1 MGDAATTSFFPA
13 KPLGCYGDGGAIFT
27 EDEESADI
35 IRSIRLHGKGREKYD
50 NIRIGL
56 NSRLDT
62 IQAAILIEKLKI
74 FPDELIKRNDLAEIY
89 RRGLFEMFT
98 VPEISENNTSSWA
111 QFTLLSSE
119 RERML
124 HHLKKHSVPSAVYYP
139 KPLSK
144 QSGYRHFPS
153 VSTGTPISHSLS
165 DMVFSIPMHPYMTSM
180 QAEKIISV
188 LAGFNG

>member
-1 MGDAATTSFFPA
+1 M
-13 KPLGCYGDGGAIFT
+13 
-27 EDEESADI
+27 
-35 IRSIRLHGKGREKYD
+35 
-50 NIRIGL
+50 
-56 NSRLDT
+56 
-62 IQAAILIEKLKI
+62 QAAILIEKLKI

-89 RRGLFEMFT
+89 RRALSEMFT

-124 HHLKKHSVPSAVYYP
+124 DHLKKHSVPSAVYYP

-153 VSTGTPISHSLS
+153 VSTGTPVSHSLS